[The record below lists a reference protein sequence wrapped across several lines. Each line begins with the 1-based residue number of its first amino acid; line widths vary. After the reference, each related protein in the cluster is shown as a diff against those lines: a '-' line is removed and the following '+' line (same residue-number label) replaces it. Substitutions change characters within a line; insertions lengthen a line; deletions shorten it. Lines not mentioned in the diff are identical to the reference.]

1 MAAPAG
7 GMGDATADDEALSDP
22 REAERI
28 AREAIEHALAI
39 APGQLDAAA
48 LWCAGML
55 ARTREREL
63 RNLVGRNAPT
73 REVQS

>member
-1 MAAPAG
+1 V
-7 GMGDATADDEALSDP
+7 SQVQ
-22 REAERI
+22 
-28 AREAIEHALAI
+28 IEGEFGTLAI

-48 LWCAGML
+48 LWCAGL
-55 ARTREREL
+55 LPQARERAL